1 MKIRTKFSVASGVV
15 VFLVISLLSFYSY
28 LLISSTLE
36 KQTKAYVEDNSLLM
50 AQSISNWLV
59 SKSAQINLVKDNIEN
74 NYSVNAF
81 QKSLELK
88 SLRND
93 FLLMFGTLDNET
105 QLRSNDA
112 TRQNPDDIDFRE
124 RPWYKLAKSNQQ
136 VTYTKPYVDAATKE
150 LLLSVV
156 VPINPEGQ
164 FKGVLGGDL
173 SLDTIAKS
181 VNTINFNNTGMAFI
195 ADADGVIITHPQSDF
210 NGENTQSI
218 YGKSPRNEKEIV
230 HIEHDGLS
238 KLIYFYP
245 LPQQSGVHW
254 YLGVLLEEDKVYQ
267 SLTDLTMQSIIFAIF
282 SIAICVF
289 ILRKL
294 AQRLLKPLIELDV
307 AIEEIASGGG
317 DLTQRLSI
325 QSDDEC
331 GAVATSFNSFLVTLQ
346 QLVHDIKH
354 KAALVVNN
362 SENAQQL
369 STASSAQLVEQGT
382 LIENLATAMNEMS
395 ATSND
400 IASSAQDAA
409 NSISS
414 VSERA
419 EEGKA
424 LFTKTT
430 FDINELSQTII
441 SSQQLSNKLA
451 NYSNDIEQVLSVI
464 NGVAEQTN
472 LLALNA
478 AIEAARA
485 GEQGR
490 GFAVVADEVRTLA
503 SRTQQSTTEIR
514 TMIEQIQDSSAQVQ
528 IAMNESKD
536 KAHACVEH
544 TEVANRALGDISNA
558 VKDIMDRNI
567 QIAAAIEE
575 QSVVIEEINKNTTH
589 INDISVQ
596 VGNYSTEQFSANE
609 QLVNE
614 VNEQQLLLQ
623 KFIV

>member
-15 VFLVISLLSFYSY
+15 VFLVISLLSLYSY
-28 LLISSTLE
+28 LLISNTLE
-36 KQTKAYVEDNSLLM
+36 QKTKAYVEDNSLLL
-50 AQSISNWLV
+50 AQSISNWLS
-59 SKSAQINLVKDNIEN
+59 SKTAQITLLKDNIEG
-74 NYSVNAF
+74 NYSPEVF
-81 QKSLELK
+81 QNNLELR
-88 SLRND
+88 SLKDD
-93 FLLMFGTLDNET
+93 FLLMFGTLSTEKA
-105 QLRSNDA
+105 LRSNDPS
-112 TRQNPDDIDFRE
+112 RRNPDNIDFKD
-124 RPWYKLAKSNQQ
+124 RPWYKLGKSNQE
-136 VTYTKPYVDAATKE
+136 VTFTKPYVDAATNE

-156 VPINPEGQ
+156 TPIKVNGEL
-164 FKGVLGGDL
+164 KGVLGGDL

-195 ADADGVIITHPQSDF
+195 ADSDGVIITHTEASLY
-210 NGENTQSI
+210 GKSTQTV
-218 YGKSPRNEKEIV
+218 YGKSPRNEKEIIS
-230 HIEHDGLS
+230 IEHDGVS

-245 LPQQSGVHW
+245 LKKESGMNW

-267 SLTDLTMQSIIFAIF
+267 PLTDLATQSIFFAIF
-282 SIAICVF
+282 SIAICIF
-289 ILRKL
+289 ILRNL

-307 AIEEIASGGG
+307 AIAEIASGGG
-317 DLTQRLSI
+317 DLTRRLTIKSE
-325 QSDDEC
+325 DEC
-331 GAVATSFNSFLVTLQ
+331 GAVASSFNQFLVTLQ

-362 SENAQQL
+362 SESAQKL
-369 STASSAQLVEQGT
+369 STVSSSELVEQGA
-382 LIENLATAMNEMS
+382 LVENLATAMNEMS

-400 IASSAQDAA
+400 IAASAQDAA

-414 VSERA
+414 VNERA

-424 LFTKTT
+424 LFIKTT
-430 FDINELSQTII
+430 QDINELSETIT
-441 SSQQLSNKLA
+441 SSQQLSTELA
-451 NYSNDIEQVLSVI
+451 NYSNNIEQVLSVI

-514 TMIEQIQDSSAQVQ
+514 TMIEQIQESSNQVQ

-536 KAHACVEH
+536 KAYSCVEH
-544 TEVANRALGDISNA
+544 TEVANQALGDISTA

-589 INDISVQ
+589 INDISLQ
-596 VGNYSTEQFSANE
+596 VGNYSKEQFGVNE
-609 QLVNE
+609 KLVEE
-614 VNEQQLLLQ
+614 VNEQQLLLE